1 MKSLKW
7 EVITISKN
15 DEAENQ
21 SLASLG
27 QELTQAREQAQRT
40 ERQLT
45 GNPLNEGLEPYY
57 IEYTDKPDNS
67 ISPDELKEYNNKINA
82 TTPSWLNIFFSWK
95 GSKRDPYLAFNSK
108 IDYVKLGKLFL
119 ENNHMQAFTGLETG
133 ALYHADTGS
142 WTIFKGKEC
151 SKQINSIVT
160 TTLTEWGAYTSYDVL
175 ETNKFITNIMYDTSV
190 KHNPFELAKPYL
202 VPFTNGTYNMEE
214 DHLEEPK
221 PENYL
226 LSGHDYDLEL
236 SDEPTPATDQYLK
249 ASIGD
254 AITYFKEYIGYGFYH
269 SYKPFQQILF
279 LHGDGGEGKSTLLGM
294 LINHFYGSE
303 NVSAVPPE
311 DLAGDNSR
319 FEPAQ
324 LYGKEVN
331 IVSDIAKGYL
341 ANTAILKKLSG
352 GEDYTKAEF
361 KGQQNFKFVNHAK
374 MIFSANDLP
383 TFSETVGGF
392 KDRLKVIE
400 FINGDT
406 RHNPEWWEQ
415 FDFRAIDDEHSRF
428 VYQCMKLFMEAKA
441 KHHMTETES
450 MKQAAGE
457 WISENDHFGQFIEEA
472 CILTPNDNKGES
484 STDVVAEYKA
494 FCAKNNYSENTSTQA
509 ITSKLKPLGILKR
522 RSRLGYSGTG
532 NVNRYMGLKLTKT
545 YLLDEEQ

>member
-1 MKSLKW
+1 MKLIRQ
-7 EVITISKN
+7 EEL
-15 DEAENQ
+15 DELDQ
-21 SLASLG
+21 L
-27 QELTQAREQAQRT
+27 QAQQQAKAKAAARIV
-40 ERQLT
+40 
-45 GNPLNEGLEPYY
+45 GNPLNEGLKPYY
-57 IEYTDKPDNS
+57 IDLTDKPDDD
-67 ISPDELKEYNNKINA
+67 ISPDELEEYNKEIKA
-82 TTPSWLNIFFSWK
+82 KTPSWLNIFFSWK
-95 GSKRDPYLAFNSK
+95 GPKDTHYLVLNSK
-108 IDYVKLGKLFL
+108 IDYVKLGNLFL
-119 ENNHMQAFTGLETG
+119 ENNRMKAFTGLEQG
-133 ALYHADTGS
+133 ALYHADMGS
-142 WTIFKGKEC
+142 WTTFKGKEC
-151 SKQINSIVT
+151 NNQINSIVT
-160 TTLTEWGAYTSYDVL
+160 ATLTEWGAYNSRDVL
-175 ETNKFITNIMYDTSV
+175 ETNKYITATMYDTSIR
-190 KHNPFELAKPYL
+190 KNPFELAKPYL
-202 VPFTNGTYNMEE
+202 VSFTNGTYNMEE

-254 AITYFKEYIGYGFYH
+254 AITYLKEYIGYGFYH

-324 LYGKEVN
+324 LYGREVN

-406 RHNPEWWEQ
+406 RHNPGWWDQ

-441 KHHMTETES
+441 KHHMTETDS
-450 MKQAAGE
+450 MKQAASE

-472 CILTPNDNKGES
+472 CILTPGDNKGES
-484 STDVVAEYKA
+484 STDVVAEYKE
-494 FCAKNNYSENTSTQA
+494 FCNKNNYSENTSTQA
-509 ITSKLKPLGILKR
+509 ITSKLKPLGIVKKQA
-522 RSRLGYSGTG
+522 RLGYSGTG
-532 NVNRYMGLKLTKT
+532 NVKRYMGLKLTKS
-545 YLLDEEQ
+545 YLPKEEQ